1 MDKPSRILTGSP
13 RLVHGVSAQNDDG
26 PARPV
31 SLCFPDVAAE
41 LPDWP
46 RERREMPQRLRA
58 QAARRAEQLLR
69 DPIYQPDRA

>member
-13 RLVHGVSAQNDDG
+13 GFVHGVSVQGDDG

-46 RERREMPQRLRA
+46 SERREMPHRRRA
-58 QAARRAEQLLR
+58 QAARCVEQLLR
-69 DPIYQPDRA
+69 YSIYDLGRG

>member
-13 RLVHGVSAQNDDG
+13 GLAHGVSVQTDDG

-46 RERREMPQRLRA
+46 SERRAMPQRLRA
-58 QAARRAEQLLR
+58 QAVRCVEQLPR
-69 DPIYQPDRA
+69 YPIYDLDRG

>member
-13 RLVHGVSAQNDDG
+13 GFVHGVSVQGDDG

-31 SLCFPDVAAE
+31 SLCSPDVAAE

-46 RERREMPQRLRA
+46 SERREMPQRRRA
-58 QAARRAEQLLR
+58 HAARYVEQLLR
-69 DPIYQPDRA
+69 SRSYEPGRI